1 MANKIKI
8 VDIISISLII
18 LAAILFLYLI
28 VSFQLHSPQFVTH
41 EQFYSTMTQIAI
53 AFFSGLLGIWM
64 SMSNKLT
71 EFASEIGEV
80 KGILKQFVKNHSK
93 RK

>member
-1 MANKIKI
+1 MSKI

-18 LAAILFLYLI
+18 LAAILFLYSI

-53 AFFSGLLGIWM
+53 AFFSGLLGICM
-64 SMSNKLT
+64 SMSNKLKG
-71 EFASEIGEV
+71 FAEIGEV

>member
-1 MANKIKI
+1 MN
-8 VDIISISLII
+8 VL
-18 LAAILFLYLI
+18 
-28 VSFQLHSPQFVTH
+28 
-41 EQFYSTMTQIAI
+41 
-53 AFFSGLLGIWM
+53 
-64 SMSNKLT
+64 NKLT

>member
-1 MANKIKI
+1 MSKI

-64 SMSNKLT
+64 NVSNKLKG
-71 EFASEIGEV
+71 FAEIGEV
-80 KGILKQFVKNHSK
+80 KRILKQFVKNHPR